1 MSKPSSLPGSTL
13 DHNALV
19 VALCA
24 QVLPIWARQLAS
36 SRSQSETAVAEML
49 AAFAEIG
56 PHLDMATRQSGQ
68 ITTALAHG
76 TGGITGLA
84 DACEQALQPVLDGLN
99 PEAGTAIARVL
110 TMIRDSVD
118 ALERIS
124 KPFERETQLVGE
136 QVERMYKGFQY
147 QDRISQMMTLLHED
161 IERLVDTLESRTTD
175 IDAAAWLQRLES
187 KYVMT
192 EQRHHH
198 TAAGDKAVT
207 DDDETTFF

>member
-1 MSKPSSLPGSTL
+1 
-13 DHNALV
+13 
-19 VALCA
+19 
-24 QVLPIWARQLAS
+24 
-36 SRSQSETAVAEML
+36 
-49 AAFAEIG
+49 
-56 PHLDMATRQSGQ
+56 
-68 ITTALAHG
+68 
-76 TGGITGLA
+76 
-84 DACEQALQPVLDGLN
+84 VLDGLN